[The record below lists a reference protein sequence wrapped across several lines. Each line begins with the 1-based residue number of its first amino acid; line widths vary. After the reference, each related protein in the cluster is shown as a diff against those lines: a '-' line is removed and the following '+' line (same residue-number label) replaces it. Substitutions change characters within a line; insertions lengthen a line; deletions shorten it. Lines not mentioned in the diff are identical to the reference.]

1 MSLLPAD
8 PLDTGRHPSN
18 PSTSAEA
25 GSCAPGDLSDPAV
38 HDGPHDLLA
47 PAEPVLP
54 PDLLDPAG
62 PYERWAALYTH
73 PNCERRVAEICARI
87 GVRHY
92 LPLLEQWVGPEHS
105 RHRAIAP
112 LFSSYVFA
120 CADRESF
127 VSALQVGRI
136 ARVVR
141 VDREDVFLEEL
152 RQIRLA
158 IAGDPELAAGPAL
171 EHGDRV
177 RVIHGPLVGV
187 EGLVEGLRRRRRHHR
202 LVLNVSMLGRAVS
215 TEVDVRD
222 VERVRYVAELRT
234 AETAAGVA
242 VAARVAVAAAASA
255 AAAAGAAAVAGTA
268 TAAGTA
274 TPIPY
279 WRAPATARRAWT

>member
-1 MSLLPAD
+1 MGLLPAG
-8 PLDTGRHPSN
+8 PLDVGRHPSD

-25 GSCAPGDLSDPAV
+25 GSCAPAGLSDPAA
-38 HDGPHDLLA
+38 HDGPQDLLA
-47 PAEPVLP
+47 LAEPVLP
-54 PDLLDPAG
+54 PNLPVPAGPVPPADLLDPAG

-92 LPLLEQWVGPEHS
+92 LPLLVQWVGPEHS

-120 CADRESF
+120 CADREAF
-127 VSALQVGRI
+127 VAALQVARI

-141 VDREDVFLEEL
+141 VEREDLFLDEL
-152 RQIRLA
+152 RQIRRA
-158 IAGDPELAAGPAL
+158 IAGEVDFAAGPAL

-177 RVIHGPLVGV
+177 RVIHGPLIGV
-187 EGLVEGLRRRRRHHR
+187 EGLVQGIRRRRRHHR

-222 VERVRYVAELRT
+222 VERVRYVAEPRIAKT
-234 AETAAGVA
+234 TAASAETAA
-242 VAARVAVAAAASA
+242 
-255 AAAAGAAAVAGTA
+255 
-268 TAAGTA
+268 
-274 TPIPY
+274 PIPY